1 MEKNVIRKAS
11 LDHCIVML
19 KLEKGVSWNLPAE
32 QLFVVFLALALTR
45 HTLLLSN
52 SHFLLSGMP
61 PHQKIVL
68 ILLSYVSYVVLVGNR
83 MELSRLIAHKE
94 IVQFKIKYY

>member
-52 SHFLLSGMP
+52 SHFTLGNASASKDSINP
-61 PHQKIVL
+61 TIIRIVCSSSWKPNGAL
-68 ILLSYVSYVVLVGNR
+68 TT
-83 MELSRLIAHKE
+83 HCT
-94 IVQFKIKYY
+94 